1 MRAESRKAKRDEHS
15 DGDGETSERP
25 AKFRRSYEERR
36 RSYDLYMQI
45 FVMMLTGKTLALNVR
60 PSHTIEWVK
69 SLIEDRE
76 GIPQDK
82 QRLIFAGRQL
92 EDGRTLSD
100 YNIQRETTL
109 HLVMALSGC

>member
-1 MRAESRKAKRDEHS
+1 
-15 DGDGETSERP
+15 
-25 AKFRRSYEERR
+25 
-36 RSYDLYMQI
+36 
-45 FVMMLTGKTLALNVR
+45 MMLTGKTLALNVR